1 MTAAE
6 VMSHISSALTPVV
19 MITVT
24 ALMANGLSSKHALLA
39 TRMRELTA
47 ELRAGL
53 TTEERRG
60 SIRAQL
66 ALFDLRLRLAHGAHL
81 LIYIAALLMML
92 LVILLTIERSHGGID
107 AALFVMGLVCASAA
121 LALAIAEL
129 VFADRTM
136 VFELSGSRPPR
147 VSAGPKNEPREPEL
161 SPTS

>member
-24 ALMANGLSSKHALLA
+24 ALMANGLSSKHAVLA

-47 ELRAGL
+47 ELRDGPK
-53 TTEERRG
+53 TEDRRR

-81 LIYIAALLMML
+81 LIYTAALLLML
-92 LVILLTIERSHGGID
+92 LVILLTLERAHGGID

-136 VFELSGSRPPR
+136 VSELSSSGPPR
-147 VSAGPKNEPREPEL
+147 ASAAAKNEPRKPEL
-161 SPTS
+161 STT